1 MRTIIKAAAAAAAVK
16 ESEVIAAGCN
26 GNALQPGSGPYHSP
40 LQQQQLGL
48 MNGRTYVR
56 GL

>member
-1 MRTIIKAAAAAAAVK
+1 MRTIIKAAAAAAVK

-40 LQQQQLGL
+40 LQQLGL

>member
-1 MRTIIKAAAAAAAVK
+1 MRTIIKAAAAAAVK